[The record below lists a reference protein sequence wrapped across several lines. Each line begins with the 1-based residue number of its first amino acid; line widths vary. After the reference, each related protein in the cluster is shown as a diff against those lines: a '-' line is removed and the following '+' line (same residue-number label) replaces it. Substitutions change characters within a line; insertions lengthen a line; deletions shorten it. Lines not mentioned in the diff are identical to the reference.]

1 MQNDNGCLKMGKW
14 FRKLCLAVAAV
25 GMYIP
30 MSVSAAGQDG
40 VTLQQQ
46 DGQVAVSVSLSNA
59 KEESISALSISIQ
72 IEAEGDAGSVQPEFV
87 FADGLAG
94 SPDVAADYRYRD
106 GRLNIYVASDRA
118 LFDDQEELI
127 LGNLKL
133 TSADPEQAA
142 AVKVSYVENSF
153 LAVNSGYGTKV
164 PVVTEVSD
172 PVTLQI
178 GKNADSGSQGNDP
191 AGGDSGGQGSD
202 PAEGDSGSQGSDPA
216 EGDSGSQG
224 SDPAGGDSDSQGS
237 DPAEGGNGSQGSDPA
252 ESGSGTQGNGGGAP
266 DNNSQDGLYDSQTQF
281 QNDPA
286 DAQNIPSNVVKADS
300 GSQGL
305 QDLTHAAGAGTGNA
319 PQLLPIGGSN
329 NSADTGGTDAGQAG
343 SKEEGKRDSK
353 VTVIDPKDGPSG
365 LLVSG
370 AASGGSAE
378 DSKGLGEAQGVSDA
392 GGEDSLAAKPAEEI
406 VLDQKNGSVLLSN
419 GQGKEKGIFSMRNIL
434 LVVLSIVIVTLA
446 AVMVVVILGENSRKK
461 RRRAKR
467 RTKKD

>member
-178 GKNADSGSQGNDP
+178 GKNADSGSQG
-191 AGGDSGGQGSD
+191 
-202 PAEGDSGSQGSDPA
+202 
-216 EGDSGSQG
+216 
-224 SDPAGGDSDSQGS
+224 S

-286 DAQNIPSNVVKADS
+286 DAQNIPSNVVKVDS

>member
-14 FRKLCLAVAAV
+14 FRKLCLAAAAV

-59 KEESISALSISIQ
+59 KEESISALSISLQ

-106 GRLNIYVASDRA
+106 GRLNIYVASDGA

-133 TSADPEQAA
+133 TSADPEQVA

-191 AGGDSGGQGSD
+191 TGGENSGQGSD
-202 PAEGDSGSQGSDPA
+202 PAEGDSS
-216 EGDSGSQG
+216 SQG
-224 SDPAGGDSDSQGS
+224 SDPAGGDSGGQGN
-237 DPAEGGNGSQGSDPA
+237 DPAGGNSGSQGSDPA

-286 DAQNIPSNVVKADS
+286 DAQNIPSNVVKADP

-305 QDLTHAAGAGTGNA
+305 QDLTHAAGAGTGTGNA
-319 PQLLPIGGSN
+319 PQLLPVGGSKS
-329 NSADTGGTDAGQAG
+329 SADSGGTDAGQAG
-343 SKEEGKRDSK
+343 SAEEGKRDSK

-378 DSKGLGEAQGVSDA
+378 DSEGLGEAQGVSDA

-406 VLDQKNGSVLLSN
+406 VLDQENGSVLLSN

>member
-1 MQNDNGCLKMGKW
+1 MGKW
-14 FRKLCLAVAAV
+14 FRKLCLAAAAV

-46 DGQVAVSVSLSNA
+46 DDQIAVSVSLSNA
-59 KEESISALSISIQ
+59 KEESISALSVSLQ
-72 IEAEGDAGSVQPEFV
+72 IEVEGDAGSVQPEFV

-106 GRLNIYVASDRA
+106 GRLNIYVASDGA
-118 LFDDQEELI
+118 LFDDQEELV
-127 LGNLKL
+127 LGNLQL
-133 TSADPEQAA
+133 TSADPEQTA
-142 AVKVSYVENSF
+142 AVKVSYVEDSF

-178 GKNADSGSQGNDP
+178 GKNDGSGSQGNDS
-191 AGGDSGGQGSD
+191 AGGDSG
-202 PAEGDSGSQGSDPA
+202 SQD
-216 EGDSGSQG
+216 
-224 SDPAGGDSDSQGS
+224 SDPAGGESSGQGS
-237 DPAEGGNGSQGSDPA
+237 DPAEGGNGSQGSGNSGSQGSDPAGGDSGSQGGDPA
-252 ESGSGTQGNGGGAP
+252 ESGNGSQSSDPAEDGSGSQGNGGGAS

-319 PQLLPIGGSN
+319 PQLLPVGGSKS
-329 NSADTGGTDAGQAG
+329 SADSGGTDAGQAG
-343 SKEEGKRDSK
+343 SAEEGKRDSK

-378 DSKGLGEAQGVSDA
+378 DSEGLGEAQGVSDA

-406 VLDQKNGSVLLSN
+406 VLDQENGSVLLSN

>member
-14 FRKLCLAVAAV
+14 FRKLCLAAAAV

-59 KEESISALSISIQ
+59 KEESISALSISLQ

-106 GRLNIYVASDRA
+106 GRLNIYVASDGA

-133 TSADPEQAA
+133 TSADPEQSA

-191 AGGDSGGQGSD
+191 AGGESSGQGSDPTGGDSGGQGN
-202 PAEGDSGSQGSDPA
+202 
-216 EGDSGSQG
+216 
-224 SDPAGGDSDSQGS
+224 DPAGGDS
-237 DPAEGGNGSQGSDPA
+237 GGQGSDPA

-286 DAQNIPSNVVKADS
+286 DAQNIPSNVVKADP

-305 QDLTHAAGAGTGNA
+305 QDLTHAAGAGIGNA
-319 PQLLPIGGSN
+319 PQLLPVGGSN

-343 SKEEGKRDSK
+343 SAEEGKRDSK

-378 DSKGLGEAQGVSDA
+378 DSEGLGEAQGVSDA

-406 VLDQKNGSVLLSN
+406 VLDQENGSVLLSN
-419 GQGKEKGIFSMRNIL
+419 GQGKEKGLFSMRNIL

-461 RRRAKR
+461 RRRAKQ

>member
-14 FRKLCLAVAAV
+14 FRKLCLAAAAV

-59 KEESISALSISIQ
+59 KEESISALSISLQ

-106 GRLNIYVASDRA
+106 GRLNIYVASDGA

-133 TSADPEQAA
+133 TSADPEQSA

-202 PAEGDSGSQGSDPA
+202 PTGGDSGGQGN
-216 EGDSGSQG
+216 
-224 SDPAGGDSDSQGS
+224 DPAGGDSGGQGS
-237 DPAEGGNGSQGSDPA
+237 NPAGGDSGSQSSDPA
-252 ESGSGTQGNGGGAP
+252 ESGSGSQGNGGGAP

-286 DAQNIPSNVVKADS
+286 DAQNIPSNVVKADP

-319 PQLLPIGGSN
+319 PQLLPVGGSKS
-329 NSADTGGTDAGQAG
+329 SADIDGTDAGQAG
-343 SKEEGKRDSK
+343 SAEEGKRDSK

-378 DSKGLGEAQGVSDA
+378 DSKGPGEAQGVSDA

-406 VLDQKNGSVLLSN
+406 VLDQENGSVLLSN

>member
-1 MQNDNGCLKMGKW
+1 MQNDNGCQKMGKW
-14 FRKLCLAVAAV
+14 FRKLCLAAAAV

-59 KEESISALSISIQ
+59 KEESISALSISLQ
-72 IEAEGDAGSVQPEFV
+72 IEVEGDDGSVQPEFV

-94 SPDVAADYRYRD
+94 SPYVAADYRYRD
-106 GRLNIYVASDRA
+106 GRLNIYVASDGA
-118 LFDDQEELI
+118 LFDDQEELV

-133 TSADPEQAA
+133 TSAAPEQAA

-172 PVTLQI
+172 PVTVQI
-178 GKNADSGSQGNDP
+178 GKNAN
-191 AGGDSGGQGSD
+191 
-202 PAEGDSGSQGSDPA
+202 
-216 EGDSGSQG
+216 SGSQG
-224 SDPAGGDSDSQGS
+224 SDPAGGGSSGQGS
-237 DPAEGGNGSQGSDPA
+237 DPAEGGNGSQSSDPAGGDSGGQDSDPA
-252 ESGSGTQGNGGGAP
+252 EDGSGSQGNGGGAP

-286 DAQNIPSNVVKADS
+286 DAQNIPSNVVKADP

-305 QDLTHAAGAGTGNA
+305 QDLSHAAGAGTGNA
-319 PQLLPIGGSN
+319 PQLLPVGGSKS
-329 NSADTGGTDAGQAG
+329 SADTGGTDAGQTG

-370 AASGGSAE
+370 AASGGSAG
-378 DSKGLGEAQGVSDA
+378 DSEGLGEAQGVSDV
-392 GGEDSLAAKPAEEI
+392 GGEDSLAAKPVEEI
-406 VLDQKNGSVLLSN
+406 VLDQENGSVLLSG

-434 LVVLSIVIVTLA
+434 LAVLSIVIVTLA